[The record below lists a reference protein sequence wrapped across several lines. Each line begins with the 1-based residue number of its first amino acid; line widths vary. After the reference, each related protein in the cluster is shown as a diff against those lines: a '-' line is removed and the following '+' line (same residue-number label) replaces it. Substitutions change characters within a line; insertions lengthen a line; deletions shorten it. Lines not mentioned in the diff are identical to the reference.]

1 MEMKTQRGLCSWQ
14 SFPRLTEIV
23 FCEICCQGPLV
34 NFMFSEPIIFL
45 LGKAFGHKTIVWEKT
60 SKAKPKGL
68 YSSLMSLLVS
78 FKIIRGT
85 FLNTMHLL
93 RIQAPSGM
101 FVNVWQLSLGKKKRP
116 WFPLFPNFH
125 GINTLPMANFKLQHE
140 SLNKEGGGWRDIN
153 LQCSCEPV
161 SASSNT
167 SSPQTQIEAP
177 LQKVKV
183 WFCLAAGHIFIYLC
197 HFFEFPFV

>member
-1 MEMKTQRGLCSWQ
+1 
-14 SFPRLTEIV
+14 
-23 FCEICCQGPLV
+23 
-34 NFMFSEPIIFL
+34 
-45 LGKAFGHKTIVWEKT
+45 
-60 SKAKPKGL
+60 
-68 YSSLMSLLVS
+68 MSLLVS

-125 GINTLPMANFKLQHE
+125 GVNTLTTANFKLQHE

-153 LQCSCEPV
+153 IQCSCEPV

-167 SSPQTQIEAP
+167 SSPLNTNRGSSPKSQSLVLFGCRPHIYIFMSFFWVSICLKSHSWLILRMSPSSCPGNNIWKFPDMVNSLNIKTEASSGIK
-177 LQKVKV
+177 KV
-183 WFCLAAGHIFIYLC
+183 
-197 HFFEFPFV
+197 